1 VAVHVKRAYEA
12 PSAEDGVRVLTERL
26 WPRGISKE
34 RLAVDAWLR
43 EIAPSPELRRWYNHE
58 PEKWDEFQQ
67 RYRRELQGP
76 RQQELLAELV
86 EKAASGALTLVYGSR
101 DTGRNSTVI
110 LAEVIRERIARKDR

>member
-1 VAVHVKRAYEA
+1 MAVHVKRAYEP
-12 PSAEDGVRVLTERL
+12 PSPEDGVRVLTERL

-101 DTGRNSTVI
+101 DTERNSSII
-110 LAEVIRERIARKDR
+110 LAEVIKDLLARRER